1 MPLNLVPSV
10 RFPDLSYLS
19 AICCH
24 PKNSRRPRWEWVG
37 KEMFGFRWLS
47 TIVASFWASSVLVAY
62 QQLPTFDVLKV
73 PDMSNTPGIISSV
86 GTCRSTWSSLWIF
99 LIFHTYRLFLPY
111 SFCCHPQNSRR
122 PWWEWVGKGHVVW
135 FSLAFDNCCQF
146 LAHLWFLRGSRHLQ
160 YPWNN
165 FSFGEMSLNMVLLDM
180 FLTLHTSR
188 LAYFFHIPFT
198 VIQRTLEGPGGNEWA
213 KEMFGFLWLST
224 IVASFSGSSVLVA

>member
-1 MPLNLVPSV
+1 MSLNLVLSV
-10 RFPDLSYLS
+10 NFPDLSYLS
-19 AICCH
+19 PISSIFLLLSSTELSKAL
-24 PKNSRRPRWEWVG
+24 VG
-37 KEMFGFRWLS
+37 MSGKRACRLVFSGFRQWLPVS
-47 TIVASFWASSVLVAY
+47 R
-62 QQLPTFDVLKV
+62 
-73 PDMSNTPGIISSV
+73 TP
-86 GTCRSTWSSLWIF
+86 
-99 LIFHTYRLFLPY
+99 LI
-111 SFCCHPQNSRR
+111 
-122 PWWEWVGKGHVVW
+122 
-135 FSLAFDNCCQF
+135 
-146 LAHLWFLRGSRHLQ
+146 LRGSRHLQ